1 MTRIKFT
8 DDFKE
13 QPAIIRVIGLGGAG
27 GNAVN
32 RMIEANVS
40 QLEFFAANTDAQALK
55 RSLAPVRIQM
65 GEKLTKGLGVGGN
78 PGLGRQA
85 AEESADRL
93 REILVGADMV
103 FITAGMGGGT
113 GTGSAPFVAQ
123 VAKSLKPAPLIV
135 ATVTRPFS
143 FEGLI
148 RANQANAGIEELRTF
163 VDTLLIIPN
172 DRLFSI
178 INEKTPT
185 LEAYRVADDVLRQ
198 SIQAISDIITSHGL
212 VNVDFADVKTIMSGA
227 GEALMGVGIGL
238 GPDRAMAAARQAV
251 ESPLL
256 ENVSVEGAKGVLV
269 NITGN
274 KNVTMFEVREVMDY
288 ISSATSPQSHVF
300 YGQVFDEA
308 LDDKLKVTVIA
319 TGFPA
324 KRAKSLP
331 ESADAGKKTP
341 ALAGVPDGPGGIP
354 GYSEEDLKRPAYL
367 RLRSRQLK

>member
-1 MTRIKFT
+1 VTRIKFT

-13 QPAIIRVIGLGGAG
+13 QPAVIRVIGLGGAG
-27 GNAVN
+27 GNAIN
-32 RMIEANVS
+32 RMVEANVS

-78 PGLGRQA
+78 PGIGRHA
-85 AEESADRL
+85 AEESEDRL

-123 VAKSLKPAPLIV
+123 IARSLKPAPLIV

-178 INEKTPT
+178 IDEKTPT

-212 VNVDFADVKTIMSGA
+212 VNVDFADVKTIMSGS

-238 GPDRAMAAARQAV
+238 GQDRAMNAARQAV

-256 ENVSVEGAKGVLV
+256 ENVSIEGAKGVLV

-274 KNVTMFEVREVMDY
+274 KNVTMYEVREVMDF
-288 ISSATSPQSHVF
+288 ISSATSAQSHVF
-300 YGQVFDEA
+300 YGQVFDES
-308 LDDKLKVTVIA
+308 LEDKLKVTVIA

-324 KRAKSLP
+324 KRVKALGEPS
-331 ESADAGKKTP
+331 EFKKTP
-341 ALAGVPDGPGGIP
+341 ALVGAPDGPIHP
-354 GYSEEDLKRPAYL
+354 PSYSEEDLKRPAYL
-367 RLRSRQLK
+367 RFKNRQLK